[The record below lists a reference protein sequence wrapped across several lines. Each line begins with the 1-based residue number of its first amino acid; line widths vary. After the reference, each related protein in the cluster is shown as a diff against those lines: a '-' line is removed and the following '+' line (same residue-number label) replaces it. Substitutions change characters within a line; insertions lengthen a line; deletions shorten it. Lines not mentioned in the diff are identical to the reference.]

1 MIKPDAR
8 GGGRPESI
16 PCFCDRRNDLLLGK
30 RAGNDRSSGPQ
41 VAVQYK
47 AAVERVHAIRVG
59 NVRLARQ
66 CGVRIAMGT
75 DAGTPGNHCGDN
87 MQELEVMV
95 NEAGLSPREAID
107 AATLSAARMMDLDGS
122 LGSLEPGKLA
132 DIIAVDRDPLA
143 DITALRDVSFVMKDG
158 KLHRLRRG

>member
-1 MIKPDAR
+1 
-8 GGGRPESI
+8 
-16 PCFCDRRNDLLLGK
+16 
-30 RAGNDRSSGPQ
+30 
-41 VAVQYK
+41 
-47 AAVERVHAIRVG
+47 
-59 NVRLARQ
+59 
-66 CGVRIAMGT
+66 MGT

-158 KLHRLRRG
+158 KVRRLRRA